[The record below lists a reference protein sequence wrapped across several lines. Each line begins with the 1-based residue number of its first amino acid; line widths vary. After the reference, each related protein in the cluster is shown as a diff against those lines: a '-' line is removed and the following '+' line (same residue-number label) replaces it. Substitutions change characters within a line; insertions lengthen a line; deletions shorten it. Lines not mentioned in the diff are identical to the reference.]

1 VSDILL
7 GTADEGDPA
16 SDVPSWGGAAG
27 DEIQGGMMR
36 RYETGEAAETKGGD
50 GFLAAIVGDG
60 VLLLL
65 ATAASLVLAGGFAM
79 FLAASGE
86 FLPHDIRYLGM
97 SAAELCS
104 IADCRIVGFMV
115 HDRAAFGGALSA
127 VGVLYAYLVLFPLRQ
142 GEAWAWWLLA
152 ISASTGFGGFLAY
165 LGYGYL
171 DTWHG
176 VGTVLLLPVFVVG
189 LLRSRRLLGH
199 LASPVV
205 LLAARDLRTPPA
217 RRQAGRACLLLG
229 AAGTALGGL
238 TILWVGITDIF
249 VPEDLAFMGLSAER
263 LQAVNPR
270 LVPLMA
276 HDRAGFGGAVF
287 TLGLTAFFCL
297 WCAPPTRALWEAM
310 LVSGGVALAAAIGVH
325 GFVGYTDLWHLAP
338 ALAAAASMII
348 GLALTSP
355 SGMAARGPT

>member
-1 VSDILL
+1 
-7 GTADEGDPA
+7 
-16 SDVPSWGGAAG
+16 
-27 DEIQGGMMR
+27 MR
-36 RYETGEAAETKGGD
+36 RHETGTAAETEGND

-60 VLLLL
+60 LLLLL

-97 SAAELCS
+97 SAADLCA
-104 IADCRIVGFMV
+104 IAHCRVVDFMV
-115 HDRAAFGGALSA
+115 HDRAAFGGALFA

-152 ISASTGFGGFLAY
+152 ISASAGFGSFLAY

-171 DTWHG
+171 DSWHG
-176 VGTVLLLPVFVVG
+176 LGTVLLLPVFAIG

-199 LASPVV
+199 LPGPLV
-205 LLAARDLRTPPA
+205 LLAARDLRTLPA
-217 RRQAGRACLLLG
+217 RHQVGRACLLLG

-249 VPEDLAFMGLSAER
+249 VPEDLAFMGLSAEQ
-263 LQAVNPR
+263 LQLVSPR

-297 WCAPPTRALWEAM
+297 WCSPPTRALWEAM
-310 LVSGGVALAAAIGVH
+310 LVSGSVGLAAAIGVH
-325 GFVGYTDLWHLAP
+325 GFVGYADLWHLAP

-348 GLALTSP
+348 GLALMSP
-355 SGMAARGPT
+355 SVLPARGPA

>member
-1 VSDILL
+1 
-7 GTADEGDPA
+7 
-16 SDVPSWGGAAG
+16 
-27 DEIQGGMMR
+27 MR
-36 RYETGEAAETKGGD
+36 RDEASRAEAAPGD
-50 GFLAAIVGDG
+50 GGFVQAIVGDG

-65 ATAASLVLAGGFAM
+65 ATAASLVLAGGFAI
-79 FLAASGE
+79 FLAASGQ
-86 FLPHDIRYLGM
+86 FLPHDIAYLGM
-97 SAAELCS
+97 SAADLCT

-115 HDRAAFGGALSA
+115 HDRAAFGGALAA
-127 VGVLYAYLVLFPLRQ
+127 VGVLYAYLILFPLRQ
-142 GEAWAWWLLA
+142 GQGWAWWLLA
-152 ISASTGFGGFLAY
+152 ISGTAGFASFLAY

-176 VGTVLLLPVFVVG
+176 LGTALLLPVFVLG

-199 LASPVV
+199 LASPLV
-205 LLAARDLRTPPA
+205 LLRQARDLGRVSA
-217 RRQAGRACLLLG
+217 RHGAGMACLLLG
-229 AAGTALGGL
+229 AAGTAFGGL
-238 TILWVGITDIF
+238 TILGVGITDIF
-249 VPEDLAFMGLSAER
+249 VPEDLAFMGLSAEQ

-297 WCAPPTRALWEAM
+297 WCTPMTRALWEAM
-310 LVSGGVALAAAIGVH
+310 LASGGVGLAAAVGVH
-325 GFVGYTDLWHLAP
+325 GLVGYTDLWHLAP

-355 SGMAARGPT
+355 SVLPARGPIPEGLWSVPP

>member
-1 VSDILL
+1 M
-7 GTADEGDPA
+7 GRRGE
-16 SDVPSWGGAAG
+16 G

-36 RYETGEAAETKGGD
+36 SYETGKAAEIAEDG
-50 GFLAAIVGDG
+50 GFLAAILGDG

-65 ATAASLVLAGGFAM
+65 STAASLVLAGGFAM

-97 SAAELCS
+97 SAADLCS
-104 IADCRIVGFMV
+104 IADCRVVGFMV
-115 HDRAAFGGALSA
+115 HDRAAFGGALVA

-152 ISASTGFGGFLAY
+152 ISASAGFGSFLAY

-176 VGTVLLLPVFVVG
+176 LGTVLLLPVFAIG
-189 LLRSRRLLGH
+189 LLRSRRRLGH
-199 LASPVV
+199 LASPLV
-205 LLAARDLRTPPA
+205 LLAARDLRTLPS
-217 RRQAGRACLLLG
+217 RRQAGMACLLLG

-238 TILWVGITDIF
+238 MILWVGITDIF
-249 VPEDLAFMGLSAER
+249 VPEDLAFMGVSAEQ

-297 WCAPPTRALWEAM
+297 WCSPPTRALWEAL
-310 LVSGGVALAAAIGVH
+310 LVAGGVALAAAVGVH
-325 GFVGYTDLWHLAP
+325 GLVGYTDLWHLAP

-348 GLALTSP
+348 GLALTSHP
-355 SGMAARGPT
+355 SCQPGVRPDRPIPHKEPHTGDGLTPS

>member
-1 VSDILL
+1 
-7 GTADEGDPA
+7 
-16 SDVPSWGGAAG
+16 
-27 DEIQGGMMR
+27 MR
-36 RYETGEAAETKGGD
+36 RFETGKAAETAGGG

-65 ATAASLVLAGGFAM
+65 ATAASLVLAGGFAV

-97 SAAELCS
+97 SAADLCS
-104 IADCRIVGFMV
+104 IAHCRIVGFMV
-115 HDRAAFGGALSA
+115 HDRAAFGGALLA

-152 ISASTGFGGFLAY
+152 ISASAGFGSFLAY

-176 VGTVLLLPVFVVG
+176 LGTVLLLPVFVIG

-199 LASPVV
+199 LASPLVL
-205 LLAARDLRTPPA
+205 LLAARDLDRLSA
-217 RRQAGRACLLLG
+217 RRRAGMACLLLG

-249 VPEDLAFMGLSAER
+249 VPEDLAFMGVSVEQ

-297 WCAPPTRALWEAM
+297 WCSPVTRALWEAM

-325 GFVGYTDLWHLAP
+325 GLVGYTDLWHLAP
-338 ALAAAASMII
+338 ALTAAASVII
-348 GLALTSP
+348 GLTLTSP
-355 SGMAARGPT
+355 SGMPARGPT

>member
-1 VSDILL
+1 V
-7 GTADEGDPA
+7 
-16 SDVPSWGGAAG
+16 
-27 DEIQGGMMR
+27 R
-36 RYETGEAAETKGGD
+36 RFETRKAAEHEGGD

-65 ATAASLVLAGGFAM
+65 ATAASLVLAGGFAI

-97 SAAELCS
+97 SAADLCS
-104 IADCRIVGFMV
+104 IADCRIVEFMV
-115 HDRAAFGGALSA
+115 HDRAAFGGALFA
-127 VGVLYAYLVLFPLRQ
+127 AGVLYAYLVLFPLRQ

-152 ISASTGFGGFLAY
+152 VSATAGFGSFLAY

-176 VGTVLLLPVFVVG
+176 VGTALLLPVFAIG
-189 LLRSRRLLGH
+189 LLRSRRLVGQH
-199 LASPVV
+199 LASPLV
-205 LLAARDLRTPPA
+205 LLAARDLRTLPA

-238 TILWVGITDIF
+238 TILWVGITDTF
-249 VPEDLAFMGLSAER
+249 VPEDLAFMGLSAEQ

-287 TLGLTAFFCL
+287 TLALTAFFCL
-297 WCAPPTRALWEAM
+297 WCSPPTRALWEAM
-310 LVSGGVALAAAIGVH
+310 LVSGSVGLAAAVGVH

-355 SGMAARGPT
+355 SVMPAKGPT

>member
-1 VSDILL
+1 
-7 GTADEGDPA
+7 
-16 SDVPSWGGAAG
+16 
-27 DEIQGGMMR
+27 MR
-36 RYETGEAAETKGGD
+36 RFETRKAAENNEGGD

-65 ATAASLVLAGGFAM
+65 ATAASLVFAGGFAI

-97 SAAELCS
+97 SAADLCS
-104 IADCRIVGFMV
+104 IADCRIVEFMV
-115 HDRAAFGGALSA
+115 HDRAAFGGALFA
-127 VGVLYAYLVLFPLRQ
+127 VGVLYAYLVLFPLRR

-152 ISASTGFGGFLAY
+152 ISATAGFGSFLAY

-171 DTWHG
+171 DSWHG
-176 VGTVLLLPVFVVG
+176 VGTALLLPVFVIG
-189 LLRSRRLLGH
+189 LLRSRRLVGHH
-199 LASPVV
+199 LASPLV
-205 LLAARDLRTPPA
+205 LLAARDLRTLPA
-217 RRQAGRACLLLG
+217 RGQAGRACLLLG
-229 AAGTALGGL
+229 AVGTALGGL

-249 VPEDLAFMGLSAER
+249 VPEDLGFMGLSAEQ
-263 LQAVNPR
+263 LQAVSPR

-287 TLGLTAFFCL
+287 TLGLTVFFCL
-297 WCAPPTRALWEAM
+297 WCSPLTKALWEAM
-310 LVSGGVALAAAIGVH
+310 LVSGSVGLAAAIGVH

-348 GLALTSP
+348 GLGLMSP
-355 SGMAARGPT
+355 SVMPARGPA

>member
-1 VSDILL
+1 
-7 GTADEGDPA
+7 
-16 SDVPSWGGAAG
+16 
-27 DEIQGGMMR
+27 MR
-36 RYETGEAAETKGGD
+36 RYEASRVEEAQGGG

-65 ATAASLVLAGGFAM
+65 ATAGSLVFAGGFAI

-86 FLPHDIRYLGM
+86 FLPHDIAYLGM
-97 SAAELCS
+97 SAADLCT
-104 IADCRIVGFMV
+104 IARCRVVEFMV
-115 HDRAAFGGALSA
+115 HDRAAFGGALFG
-127 VGVLYAYLVLFPLRQ
+127 VGVLYAYLILFPLRQ
-142 GEAWAWWLLA
+142 GQAWAWWLLA
-152 ISASTGFGGFLAY
+152 ISGTAGSGSFLAY

-176 VGTVLLLPVFVVG
+176 LGTALLLPVFVLG

-199 LASPVV
+199 PASPLV
-205 LLAARDLRTPPA
+205 LLLPARDLDRPSA
-217 RRQAGRACLLLG
+217 RRRAGMACLLLG

-238 TILWVGITDIF
+238 TILWVGITDTF
-249 VPEDLAFMGLSAER
+249 VPEDLAFMGLSVEQ

-297 WCAPPTRALWEAM
+297 WRSSAGRALWEAM
-310 LVSGGVALAAAIGVH
+310 LVSGSVALAAAIGVH
-325 GFVGYTDLWHLAP
+325 WFVGYIDLWHLAP
-338 ALAAAASMII
+338 ALAAAASLIV
-348 GLALTSP
+348 GLALTVPSVMPARSP
-355 SGMAARGPT
+355 T

>member
-1 VSDILL
+1 
-7 GTADEGDPA
+7 
-16 SDVPSWGGAAG
+16 
-27 DEIQGGMMR
+27 
-36 RYETGEAAETKGGD
+36 
-50 GFLAAIVGDG
+50 
-60 VLLLL
+60 
-65 ATAASLVLAGGFAM
+65 M

-97 SAAELCS
+97 SATDLCT
-104 IADCRIVGFMV
+104 IADCRVVGFMV
-115 HDRAAFGGALSA
+115 HDRAAFGGALVA
-127 VGVLYAYLVLFPLRQ
+127 VGVLYTYLILFPLRH

-152 ISASTGFGGFLAY
+152 ISAGAGFGSFLAY

-176 VGTVLLLPVFVVG
+176 LGTVLLLPVFVVG
-189 LLRSRRLLGH
+189 LLRSRRLVGH
-199 LASPVV
+199 LASPLV
-205 LLAARDLRTPPA
+205 LLAARDLRTLSS

-238 TILWVGITDIF
+238 MILWVGITDIF
-249 VPEDLAFMGLSAER
+249 VPEDLAFMGLSVEQ
-263 LQAVNPR
+263 LQVVNPR

-297 WCAPPTRALWEAM
+297 WCSPPTRALWEAL
-310 LVSGGVALAAAIGVH
+310 LVSGGVALAAAVGVH
-325 GFVGYTDLWHLAP
+325 GLVGYTDLWHLAP

-355 SGMAARGPT
+355 SVMPARGPT

>member
-1 VSDILL
+1 MRVIP
-7 GTADEGDPA
+7 PA
-16 SDVPSWGGAAG
+16 KYPYGRRQEG
-27 DEIQGGMMR
+27 DEIQGGIMR
-36 RYETGEAAETKGGD
+36 RYHTGTAAEAEGGD

-97 SAAELCS
+97 SAADLCT
-104 IADCRIVGFMV
+104 IADCRVVHFMV
-115 HDRAAFGGALSA
+115 HDRAAFGGALFA

-152 ISASTGFGGFLAY
+152 ISASAGFGSFLAY

-171 DTWHG
+171 DSWHG
-176 VGTVLLLPVFVVG
+176 LGTVLLLPVFVIG

-199 LASPVV
+199 LPSPLV
-205 LLAARDLRTPPA
+205 LLAARDLRTLPA
-217 RRQAGRACLLLG
+217 RQQAGRVCLLLG

-249 VPEDLAFMGLSAER
+249 VREDLAFMGLSAEQ
-263 LQAVNPR
+263 LQAVSPR

-297 WCAPPTRALWEAM
+297 SCSPPTRALWEAM
-310 LVSGGVALAAAIGVH
+310 LVSGSVGLAAAIGVH
-325 GFVGYTDLWHLAP
+325 GFVGYTDPWHLAP

-355 SGMAARGPT
+355 SVVPARGPA